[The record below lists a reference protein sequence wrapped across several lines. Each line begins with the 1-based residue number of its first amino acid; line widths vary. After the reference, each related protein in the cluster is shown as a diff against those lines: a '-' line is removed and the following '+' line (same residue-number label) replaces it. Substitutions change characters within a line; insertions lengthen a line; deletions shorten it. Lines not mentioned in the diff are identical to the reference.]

1 VKGEERGSGRA
12 EGGGERRRRKSEE
25 KRRGGE
31 VEVER
36 RGIPK

>member
-12 EGGGERRRRKSEE
+12 EGGGGRRRRKSEE

-36 RGIPK
+36 KGTPK

>member
-36 RGIPK
+36 RGTPK